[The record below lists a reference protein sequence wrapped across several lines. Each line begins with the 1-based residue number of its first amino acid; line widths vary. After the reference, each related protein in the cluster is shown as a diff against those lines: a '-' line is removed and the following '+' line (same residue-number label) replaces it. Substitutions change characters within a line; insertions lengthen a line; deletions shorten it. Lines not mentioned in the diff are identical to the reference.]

1 MAREL
6 PWFRIGI
13 TGFVVAAVVGVI
25 LVVRGGHTVPDEVQP
40 IEFGLIGLMLRW
52 RLDPH
57 AVFTLAVLNPVEAA
71 RLALLSHLQP
81 ELSTFGPVGF
91 YLANRVG
98 GGALFAIGVAW
109 PAVVGLGA
117 YLGFRRSDRI

>member
-1 MAREL
+1 M
-6 PWFRIGI
+6 
-13 TGFVVAAVVGVI
+13 
-25 LVVRGGHTVPDEVQP
+25 
-40 IEFGLIGLMLRW
+40 
-52 RLDPH
+52 
-57 AVFTLAVLNPVEAA
+57 EAA

-98 GGALFAIGVAW
+98 AGALFAIGVAW
-109 PAVVGLGA
+109 PAIVGLGAWTIA